1 MSFIFPLYCGQQLV
15 TDRPIEI
22 DLFGRS
28 QRLVWTTKQS
38 SNRPTN
44 NIRHVKYFAK
54 KFRPPVDSSAALDT
68 QESILLVGSEENIWS
83 ARGTVISESQPP
95 NLSLYCYPFLNFKAI
110 LCFNWSLH
118 CTIVFAQK
126 DTSPANQL

>member
-15 TDRPIEI
+15 ADRPIEV

-28 QRLVWTTKQS
+28 QRLVWMTKQS

-44 NIRHVKYFAK
+44 NVRHVKYFGK
-54 KFRPPVDSSAALDT
+54 KSRRSVDSSAALDT
-68 QESILLVGSEENIWS
+68 QESILFVRSQENIWS
-83 ARGTVISESQPP
+83 ACGTVISESQRP
-95 NLSLYCYPFLNFKAI
+95 NFSLYCYHLLHFKAI

-118 CTIVFAQK
+118 CTVIFAQK
-126 DTSPANQL
+126 DTSPADQL